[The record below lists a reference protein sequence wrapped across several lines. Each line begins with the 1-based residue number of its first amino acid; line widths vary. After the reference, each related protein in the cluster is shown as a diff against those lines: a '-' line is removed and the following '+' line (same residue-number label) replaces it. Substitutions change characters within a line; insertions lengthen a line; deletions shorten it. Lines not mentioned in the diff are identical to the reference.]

1 MPSRRT
7 HVTESIAQSEL
18 AVALAQLRAEL
29 DVPES
34 FAPEVLAEAESARA
48 ADPGTDLRELAFVT
62 IDPPGSTDLD
72 QALYI
77 ERLVLGYLVHYAIA
91 DVPGWVLPGGAVDL
105 EARRRGQTLYAADG
119 RVPLHPVVLSEDRAS
134 LLPGADR
141 SAFVWAFELDELG
154 EVTSTRLTRA
164 KVRSREQLTYDEA
177 QARIDAGDGDSSL
190 ALLREVGL
198 LRIELERARGGA
210 SLNSPDEEIVRTEG
224 GGYSLERR
232 HPLPVEEWNAQL
244 SLMTG
249 MAAAQLMLDARV
261 GVLRT
266 LPKPTDDRIA
276 TFRAQSRALGR
287 PWPETISYGEYLRG
301 LDRADPASLAVMQ
314 AASGLF
320 RGAGYLAVDGEVPP
334 DPIQSALA
342 APYAHVTAPLRRLID
357 RWGLV
362 VCEALCAGRDVPEW
376 ARSSL
381 RELPSLMGASSQRA
395 SRLDAESIAR
405 VEAAL
410 LSTRVGERFTATVLE
425 VRAER
430 AVLQLADPAVTA
442 TCPAP
447 ADVRAGTALEV
458 ELLAADIATGTIE
471 FRAAAAAPVAP
482 V

>member
-7 HVTESIAQSEL
+7 HVTESVAQSEL
-18 AVALAQLRAEL
+18 AVSLARLRAEL
-29 DVPES
+29 DVPDS
-34 FAPEVLAEAESARA
+34 FSPEVLAEAESMRA
-48 ADPGTDLRELAFVT
+48 TNPGTDLRELAFLT
-62 IDPPGSTDLD
+62 IDPEGSTDLD
-72 QALYI
+72 QALCI
-77 ERLVLGYLVHYAIA
+77 ERRAAGFLVHYAIA
-91 DVPGWVLPGGAVDL
+91 DVPGWVIPGGAVDL

-141 SAFVWAFELDELG
+141 SAFVWAFELDEQG
-154 EVTSTRLTRA
+154 EVTSTGLTRA
-164 KVRSREQLTYDEA
+164 MVRSREQLTYDDA

-210 SLNSPDEEIVRTEG
+210 SLNSPEDEIVRTAD

-232 HPLPVEEWNAQL
+232 HPLPVEGWNAQL

-266 LPKPTDDRIA
+266 MPKPSEERTTA
-276 TFRAQSRALGR
+276 FRAQTRALGR
-287 PWPETISYGEYLRG
+287 PWPETVSYGEYLRG
-301 LDRADPASLAVMQ
+301 LDRDDPAALAVMQ

-320 RGAGYLAVDGEVPP
+320 RGAGYLAVDGEIPP

-342 APYAHVTAPLRRLID
+342 APYAHVTAPLRRLVD

-362 VCEALCAGRDVPEW
+362 VCEALCAKREVPAW
-376 ARSSL
+376 ARASL
-381 RELPSLMGASSQRA
+381 HELPSLMGASSQRA

-410 LSTRVGERFTATVLE
+410 LSAHVGERFLATVLE
-425 VRAER
+425 VRGER

-471 FRAAAAAPVAP
+471 FRAAAAAPA
-482 V
+482 

>member
-7 HVTESIAQSEL
+7 HVTDSLAQSEL
-18 AVALAQLRAEL
+18 AVALARLRAEL

-34 FAPEVLAEAESARA
+34 FSPEVLAEAEAARA
-48 ADPGTDLRELAFVT
+48 TAPGADLRELEFVT

-72 QALYI
+72 QALHI
-77 ERLVLGYLVHYAIA
+77 ERRSAGFLVHYAIA
-91 DVPGWVLPGGAVDL
+91 DVPGWVVPDGAVDL

-134 LLPGADR
+134 LLPDADR
-141 SAFVWAFELDELG
+141 SAFVWAFDLDERG

-164 KVRSREQLTYDEA
+164 TVRSREQLTYAEA
-177 QARIDAGDGDSSL
+177 QARIEAGDGDDSSL

-210 SLNSPDEEIVRTEG
+210 SLNAPDEEIVRTAD

-249 MAAAQLMLDARV
+249 MAAAQLMLGARI

-266 LPKPTDDRIA
+266 MPKPSEERVA
-276 TFRAQSRALGR
+276 AFRAQTRALGL
-287 PWPETISYGEYLRG
+287 PWPETITYGEYLRG
-301 LDRADPASLAVMQ
+301 LDRDDPAALAVMQ

-320 RGAGYLAVDGEVPP
+320 RGAGYLALDGEVPP

-362 VCEALCAGRDVPEW
+362 VCEALCTGGEVPEW

-410 LSTRVGERFTATVLE
+410 LSARVGERFVATVLE
-425 VRAER
+425 VRGER
-430 AVLQLADPAVTA
+430 AVLQLAEPAVTA

-447 ADVRAGTALEV
+447 ADARAGTELEV

-471 FRAAAAAPVAP
+471 FGPVTAAHA
-482 V
+482 

>member
-7 HVTESIAQSEL
+7 HVTDSVAQSEL
-18 AVALAQLRAEL
+18 AVALARLRAEL

-34 FAPEVLAEAESARA
+34 FPPEVLAEARSMRA
-48 ADPGTDLRELAFVT
+48 ADPGTDLRELEFVT

-72 QALYI
+72 QALCI
-77 ERLVLGYLVHYAIA
+77 ERRAPGFLVHYAIA

-134 LLPGADR
+134 LLPDADR
-141 SAFVWAFELDELG
+141 TAFVWVFELDERG
-154 EVTSTRLTRA
+154 EVTSTGLVRA
-164 KVRSREQLTYDEA
+164 LVRSREQLTYDEA

-210 SLNSPDEEIVRTEG
+210 SLNSPVEEIVRTAD

-232 HPLPVEEWNAQL
+232 HPLPVEDWNAQL

-249 MAAAQLMLDARV
+249 MQAAKLMLAAGV

-266 LPKPTDDRIA
+266 MPKPSAERIT
-276 TFRAQSRALGR
+276 TFRAQTRALGR

-301 LDRADPASLAVMQ
+301 LDRDDPAALAVMQ

-320 RGAGYLAVDGEVPP
+320 RGAGYLAVDGDAPP
-334 DPIQSALA
+334 EPIQSALA
-342 APYAHVTAPLRRLID
+342 APYAHVTAPLRRLVD
-357 RWGLV
+357 RWGLAI
-362 VCEALCAGRDVPEW
+362 CEAICAKREAPAW
-376 ARSSL
+376 ARASL
-381 RELPSLMGASSQRA
+381 HELPSLMGASSQRA
-395 SRLDAESIAR
+395 GRLEAESIAR

-410 LSTRVGERFTATVLE
+410 LSARVGERFSATVLE
-425 VRAER
+425 VRGERVWLQIAE
-430 AVLQLADPAVTA
+430 PAVTA

-458 ELLAADIATGTIE
+458 ELVAADIATGAIE
-471 FRAAAAAPVAP
+471 FRAVAGA
-482 V
+482 VA